1 MLTGSE
7 IRRKFLDYFIQKSHR
22 EVHSS
27 SLVPQNDPTLLF
39 TNAGM
44 NQFKDVFLGLEK
56 RDYNRA
62 TTSQKCV
69 RAGGKHN
76 DLENVG
82 FTNRHHTFFE
92 MLGNFSFGDYFKK
105 DAIAYAWELLTSPEW
120 FNIPKEKL
128 YVTIFKGENGVE
140 RDSEAYDLWLG
151 QQVPKDRIYLFFD
164 GYTLDNAACDGILFS
179 ERPPKLAVGKFSQN
193 LPKKE

>member
-1 MLTGSE
+1 MLSGSE
-7 IRRKFLDYFIQKSHR
+7 IRRKFLDFFVQKGHK

-27 SLVPQNDPTLLF
+27 SLVPANDPTLLF

-44 NQFKDVFLGLEK
+44 NQFKDLFLGAE
-56 RDYNRA
+56 RREYTRA

-82 FTNRHHTFFE
+82 FTRRHHTFFE

-120 FNIPKEKL
+120 FGIDKARL
-128 YVTIFKGENGVE
+128 YVTIFEGDAAVP
-140 RDSEAYDLWLG
+140 RDAEAYQNWL
-151 QQVPKDRIYLFFD
+151 
-164 GYTLDNAACDGILFS
+164 
-179 ERPPKLAVGKFSQN
+179 E
-193 LPKKE
+193 